1 MKTSTKD
8 KIKGS
13 IHEVKGTI
21 REEVGTLTN
30 DRDLKAEGN
39 TEKRRASSTA
49 DRRCQRS
56 RGKVEGTASRVKNR
70 ICHSDSEDWDTRSYL
85 TNLSV

>member
-30 DRDLKAEGN
+30 ERDLKAEGN

-56 RGKVEGTASRVKNR
+56 RGKLKEQLAELKTGYAIQTAKTGTQGL
-70 ICHSDSEDWDTRSYL
+70 I
-85 TNLSV
+85 